1 MSQNNNIK
9 TTPRVRVIQ
18 KLYSFSLNPDQEIIY
33 NKGQYKKFIKDI
45 VTGTIERDDQINES
59 ISKFLKEDI
68 NFNKTDKILK
78 MIISAATFELMF
90 KHNNP
95 IKVIIVEY
103 LKAAEFFLE
112 NNQIK
117 YLNAIL
123 DKLSKNI
130 RTNDNWD
137 RYNKKILKKT
147 YI

>member
-130 RTNDNWD
+130 RTNDN
-137 RYNKKILKKT
+137 
-147 YI
+147 

>member
-1 MSQNNNIK
+1 MTQNNNLKI
-9 TTPRVRVIQ
+9 TPRVRIIQ

-33 NKGQYKKFIKDI
+33 TKGQYKKFIKDI
-45 VTGTIERDDQINES
+45 VTGTIERDDLINET
-59 ISKFLKEDI
+59 ILKFLKEDI

-103 LKAAEFFLE
+103 LKTAEFFLE
-112 NNQIK
+112 NSQIK

-130 RTNDNWD
+130 RINDN
-137 RYNKKILKKT
+137 
-147 YI
+147 